1 MSRTVI
7 GRAFQERAFI
17 VDSCVPEGL
26 GCDILEFLNSL
37 IVAAWLGKSQTI
49 YMFMP
54 DT

>member
-1 MSRTVI
+1 MSRTII
-7 GRAFQERAFI
+7 GRAFQER
-17 VDSCVPEGL
+17 VPEGL
-26 GCDILEFLNSL
+26 GCDVLEFLNSL